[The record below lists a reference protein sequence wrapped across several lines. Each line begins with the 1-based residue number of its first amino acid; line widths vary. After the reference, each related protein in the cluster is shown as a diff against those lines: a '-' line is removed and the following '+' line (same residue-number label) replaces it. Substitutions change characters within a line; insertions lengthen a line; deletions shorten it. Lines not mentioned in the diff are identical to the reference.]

1 MKKQELY
8 YRPEWTCGRYD
19 RENKAAIMY
28 NLIEGM
34 SFYYEDITAEVIGC
48 ILSVE
53 RNHSFDLPW
62 LSRKSDVKGRKPRS
76 IRTATDTVWPSH
88 SKDSLTGRDNRFIPE
103 LRWQVYIVV

>member
-19 RENKAAIMY
+19 RENKATIMY

-53 RNHSFDLPW
+53 RNL
-62 LSRKSDVKGRKPRS
+62 KSQPASAIIVFPLNK
-76 IRTATDTVWPSH
+76 
-88 SKDSLTGRDNRFIPE
+88 LNFFI
-103 LRWQVYIVV
+103 Q

>member
-19 RENKAAIMY
+19 RENKASIMY

-53 RNHSFDLPW
+53 RNHSVDLPW
-62 LSRKSDVKGRKPRS
+62 LSRKSDVK
-76 IRTATDTVWPSH
+76 VE
-88 SKDSLTGRDNRFIPE
+88 SLAPFVQQLTQYGLLTQRILSQEEITGSSPNCVGKFI
-103 LRWQVYIVV
+103 